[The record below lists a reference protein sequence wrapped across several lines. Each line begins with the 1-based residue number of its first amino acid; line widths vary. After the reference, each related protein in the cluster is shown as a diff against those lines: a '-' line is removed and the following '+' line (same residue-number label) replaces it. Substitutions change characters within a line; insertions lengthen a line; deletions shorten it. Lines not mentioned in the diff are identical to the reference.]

1 MTITTAELKSNL
13 SKYLNM
19 ASFQNIRITENGNEI
34 AILTSANRTK
44 EAKIKALNSI
54 VGIISEKNLDLK
66 DDKIKRI
73 IAKWKYW
80 LIPMSF

>member
-44 EAKIKALNSI
+44 EAKVKALNSI

-73 IAKWKYW
+73 IAK
-80 LIPMSF
+80 